1 VRGSSAVRPSSIRYY
16 ERIELLPKPER
27 VNGQRRYDPSVL
39 GKAWFIGVARGAGV

>member
-1 VRGSSAVRPSSIRYY
+1 MRPSSIRYY

-39 GKAWFIGVARGAGV
+39 GKAWFIAVARGAGV